1 VSDSNNTKC
10 VECNKEFNASLQ
22 RCPHCGVNRIVKVN
36 NETIGI
42 LEKAEFLKSSAELEK
57 QLQEILQRN
66 QTLQEYWKVRN
77 QIVHQ
82 QTTEK
87 LQKEIGQKTKEL
99 KEYTKSIK
107 EQTVSD
113 EGLMAYLQSVRQTLG
128 IIDGK
133 TKQEEKS
140 KADDIIERLQR
151 IEENQGVDK
160 KSAKKHN
167 KINYVV
173 SGIAI
178 SLAIFS
184 IILAFYLSGNDNP

>member
-1 VSDSNNTKC
+1 M
-10 VECNKEFNASLQ
+10 
-22 RCPHCGVNRIVKVN
+22 N

-42 LEKAEFLKSSAELEK
+42 SEKVEYLKSSAELER

-66 QTLQEYWKVRN
+66 QTLQGYWKVRN

-87 LQKEIGQKTKEL
+87 LQKEIEQKTKEL
-99 KEYTKSIK
+99 KKYTKSIK
-107 EQTVSD
+107 ERTVSD
-113 EGLMAYLQSVRQTLG
+113 EGLKAYFQSVRQALG
-128 IIDGK
+128 KIDDK

-151 IEENQGVDK
+151 IEENQGDGK
-160 KSAKKHN
+160 KITKKHN
-167 KINYVV
+167 KISYVV

-178 SLAIFS
+178 SLATFS
-184 IILAFYLSGNDNP
+184 IILAFYLSG